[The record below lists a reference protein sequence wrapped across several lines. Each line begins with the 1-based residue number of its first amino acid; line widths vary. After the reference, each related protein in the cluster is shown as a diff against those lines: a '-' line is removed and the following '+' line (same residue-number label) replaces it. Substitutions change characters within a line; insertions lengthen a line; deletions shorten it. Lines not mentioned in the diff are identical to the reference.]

1 MDRQYHAQFLICTH
15 VSAMT
20 TILPCP
26 ILFVKCLFFLH
37 TDHTLL
43 HHLDA
48 HPLFSHTSIP
58 CNHPPLDT
66 SASCSPIPYHL
77 PPIHP
82 TPMCRRF
89 VLNQPAE
96 ELASFERI
104 LFAVEQAHWFYEDVT
119 RETDPNLRTLP
130 LKDFMHLS
138 IPTLHT
144 SSLPPYLFCF
154 YMWKYDCLMFR
165 TMAVYVRIYV
175 YSYIIVFIV

>member
-1 MDRQYHAQFLICTH
+1 MSHIPRRTTACATVTVRQLSSSHWSHPL
-15 VSAMT
+15 
-20 TILPCP
+20 ILPV
-26 ILFVKCLFFLH
+26 F
-37 TDHTLL
+37 
-43 HHLDA
+43 
-48 HPLFSHTSIP
+48 
-58 CNHPPLDT
+58 
-66 SASCSPIPYHL
+66 ASCATLRPYL
-77 PPIHP
+77 PQLDIIFNDWHAYKGQVPTAGAIMLNESCDKVPSHP

-154 YMWKYDCLMFR
+154 YMWKYDCLMFQ

-175 YSYIIVFIV
+175 YIYIIVFIV